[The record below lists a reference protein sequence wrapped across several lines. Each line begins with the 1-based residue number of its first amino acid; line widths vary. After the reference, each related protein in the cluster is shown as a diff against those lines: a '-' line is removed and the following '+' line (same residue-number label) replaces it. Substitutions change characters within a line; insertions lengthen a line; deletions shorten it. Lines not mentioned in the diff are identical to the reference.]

1 LCSRSRGVKLPSM
14 KLRNIL
20 LTGLALCVLTL
31 VSIAFR
37 NSDFRHL
44 LLREPSFLAI
54 MTLVLVWNAYAA
66 IRWTHARTSED
77 SMVLETGVKW
87 GLAIGCAWGLVA
99 IVPVHVFTPNDEVGA
114 PLWFLGLFSGILLPF
129 ASGAAGAIKT
139 GSVQIGR
146 RVGFWSGVVGSLMG
160 FLVFAIL
167 EFASGTEFALVAAFN
182 VMFIFGSLY
191 SGVAGMLGGWIGL
204 KLYRTGEP
212 PVGATPS
219 IPS

>member
-1 LCSRSRGVKLPSM
+1 M

-31 VSIAFR
+31 AALALR
-37 NSDFRHL
+37 NSDFRHV
-44 LLREPSFLAI
+44 LLRVPAIPAI

-77 SMVLETGVKW
+77 SMVLQTGVKW

-99 IVPVHVFTPNDEVGA
+99 IVPLNVFTPNDEVGA

-160 FLVFAIL
+160 FLVFAIR
-167 EFASGTEFALVAAFN
+167 EFVGHGEFALVAAFY

-191 SGVAGMLGGWIGL
+191 GGVAGMLGGWIGL

-212 PVGATPS
+212 PMDATPS
-219 IPS
+219 FPS